1 MNPKLNKNISSNYQ
15 QGVLTTWNEDK
26 GYGFIVPENGNEEI
40 FLHIKSLHDDATYP
54 IEGETF
60 CYQIGKDKQGRIQ
73 AINAYQTNCNKKRK
87 LSLFHRLIKLL
98 SNAWPLVIIIYLLL
112 GYLRSKSNQIIFL
125 VFVVNSLLTI
135 LFYYEDKYRAR
146 FKYWRIKESVLHIW
160 ELLGGWPGALY
171 AQYAFHHKK
180 SKLSYMIVFA
190 LCVAINVF
198 TLYLIYF

>member
-1 MNPKLNKNISSNYQ
+1 MKPKLNKNITSIYQ

-112 GYLRSKSNQIIFL
+112 GYLGSKSNQIIFL

-135 LFYYEDKYRAR
+135 LFYYED
-146 FKYWRIKESVLHIW
+146 S
-160 ELLGGWPGALY
+160 
-171 AQYAFHHKK
+171 Q
-180 SKLSYMIVFA
+180 
-190 LCVAINVF
+190 
-198 TLYLIYF
+198 